1 MHFWKFLKEKK
12 RLVICLKTQ
21 LYAKEQNTRKKIT
34 LKFVCFSKFKL
45 IHCGNIKLPTTKKQ
59 KQKQLLL
66 VKKKKILKSID

>member
-1 MHFWKFLKEKK
+1 MKEKN

-45 IHCGNIKLPTTKKQ
+45 IHYGNIKLPTTK